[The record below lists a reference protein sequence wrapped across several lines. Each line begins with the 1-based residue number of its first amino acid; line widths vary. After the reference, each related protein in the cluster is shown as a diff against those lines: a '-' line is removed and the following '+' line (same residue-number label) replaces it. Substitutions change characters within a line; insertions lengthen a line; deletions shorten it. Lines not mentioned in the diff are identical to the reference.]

1 MRTTEAGAAALPIV
15 PFRQFLL
22 KIHSLCNLSCDY
34 CYVYFAADQ
43 SWRRRPGVMAL
54 DTVRQAVDRIAE
66 HAREHR
72 LPMVRIILHGGE
84 PLLVG
89 KAHLGELLTVVAER
103 LAPEVEVRCSL
114 QSNGTL
120 LDHDFLE
127 LLLRHRVGVA
137 VSLDGSPAAHDRHR
151 RFANGRPSHARVAAA
166 LRLLNSPCHRELF
179 VGLLCTVDL
188 ANDPV
193 ETYEALLDFG
203 APRID
208 FLLPHGTWE
217 HPPPGLEHREHPP
230 ARSPAGAPPDEPT
243 PYAGWLGAAFDRW
256 FDAPRK
262 ETRVRM
268 FEEVMSGVLGGA
280 VNTEALGLAPVDL
293 VVVETD
299 GSMEHS
305 DSLKVVGEG
314 APETGL
320 DIFRHSFSEALA
332 TETIRRRQAGLLG
345 LGDVCRGCPLV
356 PICGGGLYTHR
367 HHRTTGFANPS
378 VYCHDLASFIT
389 HVNSRLHTALRHPDG
404 NSEALGAH
412 EHGSHSAREQARD
425 ERELDA

>member
-1 MRTTEAGAAALPIV
+1 MEAGAGGLPQV

-89 KAHLGELLTVVAER
+89 KAHLGELLTVLAER

-137 VSLDGSPAAHDRHR
+137 VSLDGSPVAHDRHR
-151 RFANGRPSHARVAAA
+151 RFANGRPSHARVAGA
-166 LRLLNSPCHRELF
+166 LRLLNNPRHRELF

-193 ETYEALLDFG
+193 ETYEALLEFS
-203 APRID
+203 APRVD

-217 HPPPGLEHREHPP
+217 YPPPGLGHREVPP
-230 ARSPAGAPPDEPT
+230 ARPPADGPPDEPT
-243 PYAGWLGAAFDRW
+243 PYAQWLAAAFDRW

-268 FEEVMSGVLGGA
+268 FEEIISGVLGGA
-280 VNTEALGLAPVDL
+280 VHTEAFGLAPVDL
-293 VVVETD
+293 VVVDAD
-299 GSMEHS
+299 GTMQHS
-305 DSLKVVGEG
+305 DSLKVVAEG

-320 DIFRHSFSEALA
+320 DIFRHSFSDALT
-332 TETIRRRQAGLLG
+332 TETVRRRQAGLLG
-345 LGDVCRGCPLV
+345 LGKVCRACALV
-356 PICGGGLYTHR
+356 QVCGGGLYTHR
-367 HHRTTGFANPS
+367 HHHTEGFANPS
-378 VYCHDLASFIT
+378 VYCRDLADFIT
-389 HVNSRLHTALRHPDG
+389 HVRSRLSTALAHPDG
-404 NSEALGAH
+404 TPEALGPH
-412 EHGSHSAREQARD
+412 HPSAPS
-425 ERELDA
+425 